1 MFIGD
6 FLYSALFIFLLILGA
21 VSFSLFVRRLLV
33 NSSRSHTNNEDINR
47 KLDRIIELLEKQSK

>member
-6 FLYSALFIFLLILGA
+6 FLYSALFLFVLIIGA
-21 VSFSLFVRRLLV
+21 VSFTLFVRRLLV
-33 NSSRSHTNNEDINR
+33 NSSRSNTYNDDINR